1 MIRQPKRRVMK
12 PATNPY
18 PGIVMIPVPIGLLK
32 TIVDTCNQFVE
43 YGDTK
48 ADKAKWERADA
59 ADFYRRGCEVA
70 MEELEKIINANQK
83 GE

>member
-1 MIRQPKRRVMK
+1 MLIRKPKHRATK
-12 PATNPY
+12 PTSLTS
-18 PGIVMIPVPIGLLK
+18 IRTVPVPVGLLK

-70 MEELEKIINANQK
+70 MEELNKLINK

>member
-1 MIRQPKRRVMK
+1 MLIRRPKHRATK
-12 PATNPY
+12 PTPL
-18 PGIVMIPVPIGLLK
+18 PSIRTVPVPIGLLK
-32 TIVDTCNQFVE
+32 TIVDKCNQFVE

-70 MEELEKIINANQK
+70 MEELTKLINK